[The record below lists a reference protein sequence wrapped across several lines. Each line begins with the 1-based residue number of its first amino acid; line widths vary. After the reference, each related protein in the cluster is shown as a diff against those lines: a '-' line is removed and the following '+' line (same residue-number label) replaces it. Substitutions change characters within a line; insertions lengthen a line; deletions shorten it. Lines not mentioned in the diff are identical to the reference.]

1 MQRIC
6 YMVAIDRIMW
16 TASADGSIKLWGMD
30 TYAFIANLTHK
41 TSTSYP
47 IKYLLHVHSDK
58 PQVWSTSPR
67 EKSIYCWDSKVFI
80 SLSPL
85 SLFSTALLPFLSF
98 SHLPLLLSLS
108 IFPPYPPP
116 SPLSPRF
123 PIPTFILLP

>member
-1 MQRIC
+1 
-6 YMVAIDRIMW
+6 
-16 TASADGSIKLWGMD
+16 MD
-30 TYAFIANLTHK
+30 PSNYGEWILTH
-41 TSTSYP
+41 SLP